1 GGGGREGDGDGEDDE
16 NGPAREVCSDEG
28 LASRASVVILGPT
41 LSVSPQGV
49 GVGRLRSGT
58 AGRPP
63 AFPRSSAGVRV
74 KRQDDLAGVHAAHLQ
89 LKNAFDDVEEKLGPA
104 AGSADPP
111 GSPQLEERPETSVSE
126 GATYAGQWKGSLRH
140 GQGVLKGADGQR
152 YHGSFRNGQ
161 VHGHGVFKAASGN
174 TYEGQWELSK
184 RHGRGKYVHMDR
196 RHHLRGR
203 VEAGHEVGLRGGA
216 VFRQRQVRGA
226 VRLRLQA
233 RRRDLHL
240 GPRRDVPGAVQGG
253 QDGRTGHL
261 RVRGRKDE
269 VRGTV
274 ERRPHEGVWQ
284 DDVAQR
290 LDVQGAVRDLKHG
303 DGVFSWPD
311 GRSYSGTWKE
321 GNVVGAGVIVDAN
334 GVHVPVNNS
343 ESGEIQLNS

>member
-1 GGGGREGDGDGEDDE
+1 RARGFPRRRCRCIRNAALMSPRLAPRWTDAPRCGRGAALAAT
-16 NGPAREVCSDEG
+16 PTRTVCSDEG

-58 AGRPP
+58 
-63 AFPRSSAGVRV
+63 
-74 KRQDDLAGVHAAHLQ
+74 
-89 LKNAFDDVEEKLGPA
+89 LGPA

>member
-1 GGGGREGDGDGEDDE
+1 GSRLSTETLQVHSQCRFDVAEACATLDGRSEMRAWCSPCCDTDQ
-16 NGPAREVCSDEG
+16 VCSDEG

-184 RHGRGKYVHMDR
+184 RHGRGKYVHMDGITYEGEWK
-196 RHHLRGR
+196 LDMKSGYG
-203 VEAGHEVGLRGGA
+203 VEQYSDSARYEGQFAFGCKHGAGTYTSGLG
-216 VFRQRQVRGA
+216 VTY
-226 VRLRLQA
+226 
-233 RRRDLHL
+233 
-240 GPRRDVPGAVQGG
+240 QGQFKEDKMDG
-253 QDGRTGHL
+253 QGTYEFADGRTKYVGQWSDGHMKGSGRMTWPSGSMYKGQYEFRTWCRSRL
-261 RVRGRKDE
+261 R
-269 VRGTV
+269 
-274 ERRPHEGVWQ
+274 
-284 DDVAQR
+284 
-290 LDVQGAVRDLKHG
+290 
-303 DGVFSWPD
+303 
-311 GRSYSGTWKE
+311 SG
-321 GNVVGAGVIVDAN
+321 
-334 GVHVPVNNS
+334 
-343 ESGEIQLNS
+343 